1 MHRLYF
7 DTYPLILPQT
17 IKSARGP
24 DNVLTLVIILERV
37 TAAARHGA
45 GQVPER
51 IKEYQYVLV
60 GVIAASED
68 YGRLNRHIHPIDVYS
83 KRSMQ

>member
-7 DTYPLILPQT
+7 DTYPLILPQM

-37 TAAARHGA
+37 TTVARHGA
-45 GQVPER
+45 GHVPER
-51 IKEYQYVLV
+51 IKEYQYVRV
-60 GVIAASED
+60 GGIVASED
-68 YGRLNRHIHPIDVYS
+68 
-83 KRSMQ
+83 

>member
-1 MHRLYF
+1 MHRLCF
-7 DTYPLILPQT
+7 DTYPLILPQM

-24 DNVLTLVIILERV
+24 DNVLTLVIILEHV
-37 TAAARHGA
+37 TIATRHGA

-51 IKEYQYVLV
+51 IKEYQYERV

-68 YGRLNRHIHPIDVYS
+68 
-83 KRSMQ
+83 